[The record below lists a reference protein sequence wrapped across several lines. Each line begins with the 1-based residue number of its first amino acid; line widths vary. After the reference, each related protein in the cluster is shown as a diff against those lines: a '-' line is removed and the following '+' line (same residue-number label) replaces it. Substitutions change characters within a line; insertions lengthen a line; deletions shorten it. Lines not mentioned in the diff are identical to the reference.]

1 MSTKKLV
8 ILVQFVITILA
19 PGFLILL
26 TLTVDTFKPFAVKPI
41 FDPLRLIE
49 LRFG

>member
-1 MSTKKLV
+1 V
-8 ILVQFVITILA
+8 ILVQFVIIILD

-26 TLTVDTFKPFAVKPI
+26 TLTVATFKPLAVKPI
-41 FDPLRLIE
+41 LDPLILIE

>member
-1 MSTKKLV
+1 M
-8 ILVQFVITILA
+8 ILAQFVITILA

-26 TLTVDTFKPFAVKPI
+26 TLTVVTFKPFAVKPI